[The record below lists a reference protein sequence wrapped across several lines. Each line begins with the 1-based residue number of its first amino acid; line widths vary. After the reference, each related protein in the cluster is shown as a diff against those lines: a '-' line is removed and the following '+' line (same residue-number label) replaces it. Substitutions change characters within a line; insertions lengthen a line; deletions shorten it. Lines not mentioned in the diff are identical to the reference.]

1 MLSITQKQCY
11 AERVRRWRAA
21 DAQEAIP
28 GLPKD
33 VVVEHILRS
42 LADPIDLAQI
52 RVVSI
57 SMCKA
62 VAATGRKIEEMSEE
76 QAVRLGC
83 LSSVRRLYRIG
94 RLKTVS
100 LRAALFGH
108 LEMLKWARANGA
120 LMDVWAWNSQ
130 LCASAAEGGHL
141 EMLKWLCKKDCAWN
155 VSTCSRAAEGGHF
168 EMVKWAHL
176 NGCPWDNWTCMEA
189 AEGRHLQVLQWARA
203 NGCPWHEEAC
213 TAAAE
218 GGHVEVL
225 KWLCANG
232 CHWSLETYFSA
243 EQFWQYDVL
252 DWMLLNGIR
261 DLDGFFEAFGGEMS
275 DDDE

>member
-1 MLSITQKQCY
+1 M
-11 AERVRRWRAA
+11 
-21 DAQEAIP
+21 
-28 GLPKD
+28 
-33 VVVEHILRS
+33 
-42 LADPIDLAQI
+42 
-52 RVVSI
+52 
-57 SMCKA
+57 
-62 VAATGRKIEEMSEE
+62 
-76 QAVRLGC
+76 
-83 LSSVRRLYRIG
+83 
-94 RLKTVS
+94 S
-100 LRAALFGH
+100 LRAALCGH
-108 LEMLKWARANGA
+108 LEVLK
-120 LMDVWAWNSQ
+120 
-130 LCASAAEGGHL
+130 
-141 EMLKWLCKKDCAWN
+141 
-155 VSTCSRAAEGGHF
+155 
-168 EMVKWAHL
+168 
-176 NGCPWDNWTCMEA
+176 
-189 AEGRHLQVLQWARA
+189 WARA

>member
-108 LEMLKWARANGA
+108 LEMLKWLR
-120 LMDVWAWNSQ
+120 
-130 LCASAAEGGHL
+130 
-141 EMLKWLCKKDCAWN
+141 KKDCAWN
-155 VSTCSRAAEGGHF
+155 VSTCSRAAEGGNF
-168 EMVKWAHL
+168 EIVKWAHL

-218 GGHVEVL
+218 GGHLEVL